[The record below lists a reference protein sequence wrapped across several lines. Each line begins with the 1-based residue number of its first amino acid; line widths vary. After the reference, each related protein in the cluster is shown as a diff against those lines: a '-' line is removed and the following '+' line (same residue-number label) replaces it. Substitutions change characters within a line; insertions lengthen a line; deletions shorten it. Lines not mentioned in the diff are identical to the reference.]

1 MLLFGAGGH
10 AKVLIEAVKSNNQ
23 EVQGIFDDNSLVQP
37 SYTPSAGD
45 ISTGSVDLCISAV
58 PCDPCT
64 ITANDCMTMYLF
76 DAPIANALRR
86 IMLSEI
92 PTMAIEKIILGVP
105 FYARH
110 KTSRALPSGGFY
122 NITYGKISESDP
134 AKYFNQNNS
143 GDFYYNGAP
152 LLKQKVDYIM
162 GAGGAGVLI
171 WEVTYDRFDEYSLLK
186 VISKEK
192 VSDTVIFRM
201 SIDPLRYYHK
211 LEEGVSNYT
220 LSQLNDSTYFYMD
233 QVEIEIPQNFQESF
247 RKKKDN
253 KINFRGDFKFV
264 NSKRVRLVRFI

>member
-1 MLLFGAGGH
+1 MKKLYIIFFYIPIFVFGQQAVVKEIKIEPYMYTQNYEHFKRLVLDSPNSEAEYVDGFDFEWGYFYTL
-10 AKVLIEAVKSNNQ
+10 KVKEIYIGE
-23 EVQGIFDDNSLVQP
+23 
-37 SYTPSAGD
+37 
-45 ISTGSVDLCISAV
+45 
-58 PCDPCT
+58 
-64 ITANDCMTMYLF
+64 
-76 DAPIANALRR
+76 
-86 IMLSEI
+86 LSDG
-92 PTMAIEKIILGVP
+92 TR
-105 FYARH
+105 Y
-110 KTSRALPSGGFY
+110 
-122 NITYGKISESDP
+122 
-134 AKYFNQNNS
+134 
-143 GDFYYNGAP
+143 
-152 LLKQKVDYIM
+152 
-162 GAGGAGVLI
+162 
-171 WEVTYDRFDEYSLLK
+171 EYSLLK